1 MPAPGPDPRR
11 PDYECGPADVMV
23 GFAADRSLV
32 AAVATRALIE
42 GASNSLIWR
51 RWARLG
57 ARAEGVDPYNTTTTD

>member
-1 MPAPGPDPRR
+1 
-11 PDYECGPADVMV
+11 MV